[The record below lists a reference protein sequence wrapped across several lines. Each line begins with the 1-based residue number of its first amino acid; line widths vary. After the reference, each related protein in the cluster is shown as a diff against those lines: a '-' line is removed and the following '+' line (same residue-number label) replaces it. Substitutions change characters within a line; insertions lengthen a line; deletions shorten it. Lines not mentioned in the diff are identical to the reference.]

1 MIIYYG
7 GKWRPFFTK
16 AYIQFTGSPLKCS
29 FIWGYSPISL
39 EDNSKVI
46 EYMNYLKRKER

>member
-16 AYIQFTGSPLKCS
+16 AYIQFTGSPLKYS
-29 FIWGYSPISL
+29 FVLGYSPISL
-39 EDNSKVI
+39 EDNSKVRK
-46 EYMNYLKRKER
+46 YMKYLKRKER